1 MRAIAWALL
10 GLLIG
15 TTVVH
20 ADAERIERVDRARE
34 VFQELIQAPDRA
46 VPESLLVRA
55 KAIAIFPRVLKAALG
70 FGGRYG
76 KGVVSCR
83 DSAGH
88 WSPPAFLTLTGGSW
102 GLQIGAESAEVVLIF
117 MTERGT
123 RSLLDSKF
131 TLGAKAGLAAGPVGR
146 TAEMATDLKLDAE
159 IYSYARSK
167 GLFAGISLE
176 GARLAPDDRSIRSFY
191 GEPVSAQAL
200 LFDHK
205 APRVPPAAEKLIQA
219 LP

>member
-15 TTVVH
+15 ASAAH

-46 VPESLLVRA
+46 LPESLLVRA
-55 KAIAIFPRVLKAALG
+55 KCIAIFPRVLKAAFG
-70 FGGRYG
+70 FGGRFG
-76 KGVVSCR
+76 KGVVCCR
-83 DSAGH
+83 DSAGR

-102 GLQIGAESAEVVLIF
+102 GLQIGAESAEVVLFF

-131 TLGAKAGLAAGPVGR
+131 TLGGKAGVAAGPVGR

-167 GLFAGISLE
+167 GLFAGLSLE
-176 GARLAPDDRSIRSFY
+176 GARLAPDERSIRSFY
-191 GEPVSAQAL
+191 GEPVSVQAL
-200 LFDHK
+200 LFEHK
-205 APRVPPAAEKLIQA
+205 APRLPPAAEKLIQA